1 MKKFLITI
9 VLIILSTN
17 LFSQTFGGGV
27 FAGLSASQLD
37 GDNWGGYSK
46 AGLNFGIYTNTAL
59 NNYIDAQLELRYIQK
74 GSKSDSKDNSVYYLS
89 KLNYVELPLF
99 LKYSFLDK
107 FSANIGLAAGYLQSS
122 TEDKDGFGD
131 LPADPDFN
139 KFEFSGL
146 AGVEYEIIN
155 NLYFNV
161 RFNYSILPVR
171 SHPGDQTYF
180 LDKGQYNNV
189 LTFSVHY
196 QIANANN
203 KKNRRKKACDCP
215 NGRKWFG
222 LR

>member
-1 MKKFLITI
+1 MKKYFITFFLFF
-9 VLIILSTN
+9 LSVN
-17 LFSQTFGGGV
+17 LFSQTFGGGLM
-27 FAGLSASQLD
+27 AGLSASQLD

-46 AGLNFGIYTNTAL
+46 AGLNFGLFTNTAL
-59 NNYIDAQLELRYIQK
+59 NKYIDAQIELRYVQK
-74 GSKSDSKDNSVYYLS
+74 GSKSDSKDNSLSYIS

-99 LKYSFLDK
+99 LKYRFLDK
-107 FSANIGLAAGYLQSS
+107 FNANIGLAAGYLQNSS
-122 TEDKDGFGD
+122 EEKEGIVYD
-131 LPADPDFN
+131 PADPEFN

-146 AGVEYEIIN
+146 VGVEYEFVSN
-155 NLYFNV
+155 FYFNV

-180 LDKGQYNNV
+180 LDRGQYNNV

-196 QIANANN
+196 QIANQN
-203 KKNRRKKACDCP
+203 KKKNGRKKACDCP

>member
-1 MKKFLITI
+1 MNKYLFTLT
-9 VLIILSTN
+9 LLILSSN

-27 FAGLSASQLD
+27 MAGLSASQLD

-59 NNYIDAQLELRYIQK
+59 NKYVDAQLEIRYVQK
-74 GSKSDSKDNSVYYLS
+74 GSKSDTKDKSVYYLS

-99 LKYSFLDK
+99 LKYRFLDK

-122 TEDKDGFGD
+122 TEDKDGVGD
-131 LPADPDFN
+131 LPADPEFN

-146 AGVEYEIIN
+146 AGVEYEIIKN
-155 NLYFNV
+155 FYFNV

-171 SHPGDQTYF
+171 SHPGDQTFF

-189 LTFSVHY
+189 LTFSIHY
-196 QIANANN
+196 QIANAN
-203 KKNRRKKACDCP
+203 KNGRKKACDCN